1 MNKSDLKKRI
11 SSKLNHLTKKD
22 VEEGSSLIIQ
32 HLTNSLYNEN
42 RIELRGFGSFSLRKR
57 KERFSRNPKSGKSI
71 LIGSKSYLYFRPS
84 KDLKDIN
91 N

>member
-11 SSKLNHLTKKD
+11 VKKLNHLNKRD
-22 VEEGSSLIIQ
+22 VEEGSSIIIQ
-32 HLTNSLYNEN
+32 HVINSLCSKN

>member
-11 SSKLNHLTKKD
+11 AKKLNHLDKRD
-22 VEEGSSLIIQ
+22 IEEGSSIIIQ
-32 HLTNSLYNEN
+32 HLTNSLYSGN

-57 KERFSRNPKSGKSI
+57 EARFSRNPKSGKSI
-71 LIGSKSYLYFRPS
+71 LVESKSYLYFRPS
-84 KDLKDIN
+84 KYLKDIN

>member
-11 SSKLNHLTKKD
+11 VKKLNHLNRRD
-22 VEEGSSLIIQ
+22 VEEGSSIIIQ
-32 HLTNSLYNEN
+32 HAINSLCSKN

-84 KDLKDIN
+84 KYLKDIN

>member
-1 MNKSDLKKRI
+1 VNKSDLKKRI
-11 SSKLNHLTKKD
+11 AKKLNHLNKGD
-22 VEEGSSLIIQ
+22 VEEGSSIIIQ
-32 HLTNSLYNEN
+32 HLINSLYSEN

-57 KERFSRNPKSGKSI
+57 KERFSRNPKTGKSI
-71 LIGSKSYLYFRPS
+71 LVESKSYLYFRPS

>member
-11 SSKLNHLTKKD
+11 AKKLNHLNKGD
-22 VEEGSSLIIQ
+22 VEEGSSIIIQ
-32 HLTNSLYNEN
+32 HLINSLYSEN

-57 KERFSRNPKSGKSI
+57 KERFSRNPKTGKSI
-71 LIGSKSYLYFRPS
+71 LVESKSYLYFRPS

>member
-1 MNKSDLKKRI
+1 MNKSDLKRRI
-11 SSKLNHLTKKD
+11 ARKLNHLDKRD
-22 VEEGSSLIIQ
+22 VEGGFSIIIQ
-32 HLTNSLYNEN
+32 HLINSLYRGN

-91 N
+91 K